1 MTKTAKTKSNSLGKR
16 KNLFSQRLKT
26 GPVTLTVVVIFLVCL
41 LSLFF
46 LAQVFQSSTKGYEI
60 TDLEKR
66 IKNLEEENKSLE
78 IRAAELKSFENI
90 KNEADKLNMVQS
102 NKIVYIRQSGTS
114 VAVANPEEIE

>member
-1 MTKTAKTKSNSLGKR
+1 MTAAFKASNNSIGKR
-16 KNLFSQRLKT
+16 KGLFSQRLKT

-66 IKNLEEENKSLE
+66 IKELKEENKSLE
-78 IRAAELKSFENI
+78 IRAAELKSFDNI
-90 KNEADKLNMVQS
+90 KNEAEKLNMVQAS
-102 NKIVYIRQSGTS
+102 KIVYIRQSGSS
-114 VAVANPEEIE
+114 VAVASPDVE